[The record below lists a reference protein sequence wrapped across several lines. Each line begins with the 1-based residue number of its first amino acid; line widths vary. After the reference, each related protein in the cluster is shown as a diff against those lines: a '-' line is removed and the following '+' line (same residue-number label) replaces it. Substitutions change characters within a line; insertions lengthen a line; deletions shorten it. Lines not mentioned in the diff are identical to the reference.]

1 MDVYENILIG
11 NFLYGLGLKMGVK
24 AAAGYSD
31 PVCVNLLQ
39 QTPLDQPL
47 GDVLFANPRIL
58 RVFEFKRQANTSD
71 KEREKRSLLEDALV
85 GQGQE
90 HLLRVSREIHWY
102 VESDYQAVGGFTQVL
117 PYLNFLS
124 REGPIR
130 ELSDY
135 IEQLANEAVNA
146 PDDPAKAAVSKEY
159 IKFLSWLA
167 KSKPGGSGSLILS
180 VTGTGAL
187 QFMHFDDLTDLFL
200 TRQQAVEL
208 WQDRE
213 LAVQPQEHIRQRS
226 VSRSRG
232 PEMSR

>member
-11 NFLYGLGLKMGVK
+11 NFLYGLGLKMGFR
-24 AAAGYSD
+24 ATAGHSD

-71 KEREKRSLLEDALV
+71 KEREKRSLLEDALT
-85 GQGQE
+85 GPGLE
-90 HLLRVSREIHWY
+90 HLLRISREIHWY
-102 VESDYQAVGGFTQVL
+102 IESDYQVVGDFTQVL

-124 REGPIR
+124 REGPIW

-146 PDDPAKAAVSKEY
+146 PDDPEKTAVSKEY
-159 IKFLSWLA
+159 VKFLSWLA

-187 QFMHFDDLTDLFL
+187 QFMHFDDLADLFL

-208 WQDRE
+208 WQTRE
-213 LAVQPQEHIRQRS
+213 MAVRPHEHAQQRAR
-226 VSRSRG
+226 SRSSG

>member
-11 NFLYGLGLKMGVK
+11 NFLYGLGLKMGVR

-58 RVFEFKRQANTSD
+58 RVFEFKRQANSSD
-71 KEREKRSLLEDALV
+71 KEREKRGFLEDALV
-85 GQGQE
+85 GQGLE

-124 REGPIR
+124 REGPIW
-130 ELSDY
+130 ELPDY
-135 IEQLANEAVNA
+135 IERLAEEAVNA
-146 PDDPAKAAVSKEY
+146 PDDPAKAVVSKEY
-159 IKFLSWLA
+159 VKFLSWLA
-167 KSKPGGSGSLILS
+167 TSKPGGSGSLILS
-180 VTGTGAL
+180 VTGAGGL

-208 WQDRE
+208 WQTRGM
-213 LAVQPQEHIRQRS
+213 AVQPREHVQQKARS
-226 VSRSRG
+226 HSRG